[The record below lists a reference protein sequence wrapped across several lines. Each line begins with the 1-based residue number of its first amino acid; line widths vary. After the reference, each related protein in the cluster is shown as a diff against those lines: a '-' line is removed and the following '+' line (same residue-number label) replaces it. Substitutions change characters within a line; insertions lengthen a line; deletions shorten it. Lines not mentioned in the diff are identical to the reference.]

1 MRDAGTV
8 AQQYPA
14 TRRRLS
20 VANGGASGQAKAVLD
35 TLLAWNGHYDQ
46 TAPDGTV
53 DPGVATW
60 DAFRVQAAKIATA
73 PFGAAAALLADE
85 GSLQSTLPGYDQGTS
100 YHLFDATHEESYGL
114 RTLDA
119 DGYRRAAAAAFGVL
133 ADRFKSDDPTHWR
146 EPRRMYKMTVQGA
159 GSPPDLPF
167 FDRGTYEQLVET
179 AP

>member
-119 DGYRRAAAAAFGVL
+119 DGYRRAAAAAFTTMIFARAPARPGH
-133 ADRFKSDDPTHWR
+133 S
-146 EPRRMYKMTVQGA
+146 PRRRRRRRSCRQESGRVSA
-159 GSPPDLPF
+159 SPAD
-167 FDRGTYEQLVET
+167 
-179 AP
+179 